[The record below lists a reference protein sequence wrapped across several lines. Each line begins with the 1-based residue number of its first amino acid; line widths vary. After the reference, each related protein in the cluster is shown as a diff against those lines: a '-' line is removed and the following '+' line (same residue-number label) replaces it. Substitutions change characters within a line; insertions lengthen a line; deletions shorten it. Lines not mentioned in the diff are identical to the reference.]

1 VTLVALSATYGSGGS
16 RIAPALAERLGVPL
30 LDRAR
35 PVLPTERLDEL
46 LVAREPEETS
56 GPPQL
61 STAAALGLCWGTPAG
76 ITLDALLP
84 DDEERRATERA
95 VRERAA
101 TGEGVILGRAATV
114 LLRDDPRVLHVR
126 LDGPVERR
134 VRLAAELEEIDEAAA
149 RRRLELTDRAR
160 YAIVDT
166 FYGVDISSPR
176 LYALV
181 LDSTAMSVDA
191 SVELLARA
199 AVAWDRSPSHT

>member
-1 VTLVALSATYGSGGS
+1 MTLVALSATYGSGGS
-16 RIAPALAERLGVPL
+16 RIAPDLAERLGVPL

-35 PVLPTERLDEL
+35 PVLPTEQLDEL
-46 LVAREPEETS
+46 LVAQEPDEAA

-84 DDEERRATERA
+84 DDEERRATEQA

-114 LLRDDPRVLHVR
+114 LLRDDPRVLRVR

-134 VRLAAELEEIDEAAA
+134 VRQAALLEGIDEADA

-160 YAIVDT
+160 YAIVDA
-166 FYGVDISSPR
+166 FYGVDISSPS
-176 LYALV
+176 LYALM
-181 LDSTAMSVDA
+181 LDSTAISLEA
-191 SVELLARA
+191 AAELLARA
-199 AVAWDRSPSHT
+199 AQAWDARTPA